1 MTSTLIRAACM
12 ELITPI
18 TFTRVSILGSSASSA
33 AGTAFAASSVAATA
47 LVEFPLAT
55 GAPGSSLLATKLSSR
70 RMASTF
76 ETLKSLQD

>member
-1 MTSTLIRAACM
+1 M

-47 LVEFPLAT
+47 FVELF
-55 GAPGSSLLATKLSSR
+55 SLTQA
-70 RMASTF
+70 
-76 ETLKSLQD
+76 EN